1 MDKATSFG
9 LPFFYRVVLPG
20 TIVVVLL
27 SPLLGRVVR
36 VLADPLQAVAGWVG
50 LAVFAGIVIAAL
62 DDPIYEVLE
71 GRRLWPN
78 WLYQWR
84 RRRWQ
89 RYVNHLR
96 ATARRLPQTDWRY
109 LETWDRL
116 RRFPTREDG
125 TPVATRPTKLGNVLA
140 SSEDYSLRVYGLH
153 AVAYWERLWLV
164 VPKDEREE
172 IDRSA
177 ALADGWTYVT
187 AAVLFVGVFYVALAI
202 GSAMLAAMRLPIA
215 LTADERI
222 VAVYGGIA
230 LVLAARLP
238 YSLSL
243 PEQARRGETM
253 KAMFDLYRE
262 RLERIRVPAS
272 PVERA
277 EAERIG
283 TWLVYGDGTPAPTE
297 EEGRQNAAG

>member
-27 SPLLGRVVR
+27 APLLGRMVR
-36 VLADPLQAVAGWVG
+36 VLVDPLQAVAGWVG
-50 LAVFAGIVIAAL
+50 LAIFAGIVIAAL

-78 WLYQWR
+78 WLYEWR

-89 RYVNHLR
+89 RYVN
-96 ATARRLPQTDWRY
+96 RLHADAKRLSPTDWRY
-109 LETWDRL
+109 LEIWDRL

-125 TPVATRPTKLGNVLA
+125 VPVAKRPTKLGNLLA
-140 SSEDYSLRVYGLH
+140 SSEDYSLRTYGLH
-153 AVAYWERLWLV
+153 PVAYWERLWLV

-177 ALADGWTYVT
+177 ALADGWIYVT
-187 AAVLFVGVFYVALAI
+187 AAVLFVGVFYVVLAI
-202 GSAMLAAMRLPIA
+202 GSAVLAAMRLPIA
-215 LTADERI
+215 LTLTEQIA
-222 VAVYGGIA
+222 AVYGGVA

-243 PEQARRGETM
+243 PGQARRGETI

-262 RLERIRVPAS
+262 KLEVIRIPA
-272 PVERA
+272 PPNERE

-283 TWLVYGDGTPAPTE
+283 TWLVYGDGSPAPTAIDD
-297 EEGRQNAAG
+297 RR